1 MFTADMMKAKSGSLG
16 GAQVKVTRDPRA
28 RSALCFPDTRVA
40 EPWAGSWDSTIPGKA
55 AEPAL
60 TRGDKGLPGLSPV
73 AENSSEA
80 GGAVNAET
88 RIPAGTGG
96 WLING
101 SIRGEPLEAESLC
114 LSDPRA

>member
-1 MFTADMMKAKSGSLG
+1 MQDPHCVSQTRAWPSRGLG
-16 GAQVKVTRDPRA
+16 PGTPR
-28 RSALCFPDTRVA
+28 F
-40 EPWAGSWDSTIPGKA
+40 PGKA